1 MESKGTNYQI
11 NDIDEHFINIKNN
24 LDIQSNSFSDSNNC
38 IITTKINSLKGKNF
52 ENKGNNSEREKRNS
66 FDCEIKTENNNSLI
80 VEMDDQDYMN
90 YQDLDYFNT
99 IDNINNLEN
108 KLIDEKVDR
117 LSGSIQTSSLDNN

>member
-11 NDIDEHFINIKNN
+11 NDIDEHFINVNNN

-38 IITTKINSLKGKNF
+38 IITKKINSLNSKNF

-108 KLIDEKVDR
+108 KLIYEKVDR
-117 LSGSIQTSSLDNN
+117 LSGSKQTSSLDNN